1 MGWLSLATRIV
12 PKVWRAGSKATSTVW
27 HGGSAVLG
35 AGGKVLTTAARNP
48 KTTAAVGIGAF
59 AGWHHLEHPEDSMG
73 TSVGKTLREGVRESA
88 RIESN
93 SNEYQI
99 PVFFV
104 VDNKEKSFQFQ
115 LQYMIVVDDKH
126 QITGRYLIEDDYYKN
141 VFCPYISK
149 LFDKYS
155 PTFVQV
161 LNVDY
166 VDTKIKITS
175 KDWEKELK
183 REETWVLFN
192 LTELISLK
200 YSVSEIYYGT
210 YENARYVV
218 EIDDGN
224 VKETVYFIDNYAII
238 KDRRI
243 EIPAYLDVDA
253 MFEEINTDY
262 SEDVWSD

>member
-1 MGWLSLATRIV
+1 MVKKLLIAFLALLLVGCSRNAKPTIEKAFIFSTSNVLSD
-12 PKVWRAGSKATSTVW
+12 
-27 HGGSAVLG
+27 
-35 AGGKVLTTAARNP
+35 
-48 KTTAAVGIGAF
+48 
-59 AGWHHLEHPEDSMG
+59 EDAQEAYDFFE
-73 TSVGKTLREGVRESA
+73 KTLREGVRESA

-155 PTFVQV
+155 PAFVQV

-253 MFEEINTDY
+253 MFEEVNTDY

>member
-1 MGWLSLATRIV
+1 MAKL
-12 PKVWRAGSKATSTVW
+12 PKYQ
-27 HGGSAVLG
+27 
-35 AGGKVLTTAARNP
+35 
-48 KTTAAVGIGAF
+48 
-59 AGWHHLEHPEDSMG
+59 HLFQQCH
-73 TSVGKTLREGVRESA
+73 L
-88 RIESN
+88 
-93 SNEYQI
+93 
-99 PVFFV
+99 FFYRP
-104 VDNKEKSFQFQ
+104 
-115 LQYMIVVDDKH
+115 QYK
-126 QITGRYLIEDDYYKN
+126 
-141 VFCPYISK
+141 
-149 LFDKYS
+149 
-155 PTFVQV
+155 
-161 LNVDY
+161 
-166 VDTKIKITS
+166 KIKITS